1 MHFALYKSVH
11 GKHGACLIG
20 YLCTSIFTPSI
31 QVYKFHLWIIPYF
44 TSVGVGGGGGGS
56 PAVASL
62 FSIAVTS
69 PGDLVMINILL
80 LYF

>member
-1 MHFALYKSVH
+1 MQSKSNVVIKCLHRFDILQFLLYSR
-11 GKHGACLIG
+11 
-20 YLCTSIFTPSI
+20 
-31 QVYKFHLWIIPYF
+31 
-44 TSVGVGGGGGGS
+44 VGVGVGGS

>member
-1 MHFALYKSVH
+1 MQSKSNVVIKCLHRFDILQFLLYSR
-11 GKHGACLIG
+11 
-20 YLCTSIFTPSI
+20 
-31 QVYKFHLWIIPYF
+31 
-44 TSVGVGGGGGGS
+44 VGGVGGS
-56 PAVASL
+56 PALASL

>member
-1 MHFALYKSVH
+1 M
-11 GKHGACLIG
+11 
-20 YLCTSIFTPSI
+20 
-31 QVYKFHLWIIPYF
+31 
-44 TSVGVGGGGGGS
+44 GGS